1 MLTPDSTRNP
11 LKPWQRR
18 VAWTLIAAL
27 ANPAAVLPLSLYSS
41 VASARDTDI
50 YLSTPYAGSTAEP
63 AILLILDTSDSMNLP
78 EGWREY
84 PGAYDSHVEY
94 LWNDDEFIKKISPT
108 AMKPPDSTSTKT
120 EQDDYK
126 LYARKGF
133 WSEELIKSYES
144 YIKPEDIPDN
154 IPDNVR
160 ENIIRDRL
168 KKHLTEYTLETEA
181 GDPDSRRTSRNYND
195 AKWIFWLPAGAPET
209 DPRLWSNAFNRWAG
223 GVAQSDFPAQV
234 RGGIDYGSPQDS
246 REHNQCKDSLEKLL
260 PSTVFAPTTYP
271 RNTGK
276 YLNQQWQRWEPYLSL
291 RNGRQSNSDTTYP
304 GTLDT
309 KPIPSEPDK
318 KLQIHSTSVVGA
330 VDSQIR
336 AQSEFL
342 GTAGGGEPTGPFPV
356 RDSSPRSAPF
366 SSWTDIGDQG
376 QPIRTQDPA
385 SSRSGWTDLK
395 ADMGGF
401 NFQSYVNS
409 IEVGGYDSLF
419 FVLRLYCLTL
429 DPNEQ
434 PLERRLSV
442 AKHTA
447 WKGNRDAF
455 PKPPDG
461 TDTTVLPEYC
471 KTPSVPQT
479 IDSRPY
485 PPYEEFPEQHMTGTP
500 AYYDS
505 PKSLLRLADP
515 TKIPTSVCTRRCVI
529 DATSTQCN
537 DAGITGVDQCSTSPP
552 PACDSVPKIIP
563 SINCKWKDRK
573 LSSSTEFRFYYGGT
587 CSGTCTVGACSFGES
602 SPSYCDIKLP
612 DLPLPPAFPPTDY
625 PYASLNS
632 SDGCVEKPDTSSTTK
647 VCTDQTSKL
656 IDDKASPYDDYYVY
670 PLKDK
675 TDYLVHDCKADN
687 GTSGNPGSG
696 FMATNRPFG
705 QLWGFINPETK
716 IQESYTP
723 TDPSANY
730 HAVDMYSVNYLNWKF
745 GPKMPNGAPI
755 GRKTRLQI
763 AKDAFT
769 YLVENTNGVRF
780 GLMVFNRKPADST
793 GLAGTEGSQGGNV
806 AYAIRRMGSSSTDSD
821 SKNRGELSKII
832 NGVVATGSTPLTE
845 VMYEAYLY
853 FRGETPK
860 FGTNSTPAVGG
871 GTVSDDRDPSA
882 VGTVSEGRDPSAIV
896 GGKYDSPM
904 MSNPQKDKPASCQK
918 NYVVLVSDGGPD
930 NDNQADKLVKALT
943 QSGTPE
949 ISTQQDKSI
958 YSSGQFEPDRTT
970 SPGVPYGPPDI
981 SYPANYIWLDE
992 LTHFMAQGDM
1002 SPGGA
1007 TDSDSI
1013 PGTQSVSTYTI
1024 GFAGGS
1030 SPVLEH
1036 AATSGGGTFYE
1047 AKDSGAL
1054 STALAKAIET
1064 IRDWNPTLAAPTVP
1078 ISATNRAESSDDIF
1092 LAFFGPRLQQCWE
1105 GTVKKFRLS
1114 TNPEECGKDIDDVQI
1129 PLCLTYEKAP
1139 DTWKNIEEFDT
1150 SKRTARVRDAAV
1162 SAWSDPAKPDGSKP
1176 NAGGT
1181 GHVLKTASGSTPATR
1196 NLYTHLSSSTEKVL
1210 TDSSNA
1216 MSEDNKAI
1224 TKELL
1229 GDPSMRDAMRATIIN
1244 YARGGDP
1251 TDAGCKDASSATA
1264 CSTWRA
1270 WPHGDVLH
1278 SNPAILIYDSDKKK
1292 DPADSH
1298 PVVYLFYMSNDGLL
1312 HAVDT
1317 KDGKEQWAFMP
1328 EEYLPKLKTMYENP
1342 IGEHLITGDGSPKI
1356 YFEDKDQDGKID
1368 KAYLAFGMRRGG
1380 RAVYALDIT
1389 DKAKPQFLWKI
1400 DNNTKGFEELGE
1412 TWSAP
1417 AFTRMRAS
1425 TNPVLVFGA
1434 GYDPV
1439 PNDQISVTITLSG
1452 TKATATTPVD
1462 HGYSDGQEVR
1472 ISGATEEA
1480 GYKGYN
1486 GDAIKI
1492 AVKDSPRS
1500 FTYTP
1505 SPLPSFTP
1513 AKGTVKVESKADATM
1528 GRGVFFVDA
1537 LDGTL
1542 IRSFT
1547 PRDKTDQNTQVSKMD
1562 FSIPSDATPL
1572 NTDLDSNGYAD
1583 RLYLGDLGGNV
1594 WRFDIDSDKPSD
1606 WTAIKFA
1613 YLSNDDDDK
1622 KPRLK
1627 PRRKIFFPPAVVKQL
1642 DQGQRFDAV
1651 YVGTGDRENPLRTD
1665 NDDLMFMIK
1674 DTDTGLTTAKDKVVI
1689 NYPPNEK
1696 DKDKVEIGF
1705 YDLTDNLV
1713 QFGTEE
1719 QITAVQKALQG
1730 KQGWAMKLDQT
1741 LDRDG
1746 KKVDGEK
1753 VVNAPSVF
1761 FNILRFGSYSPFA
1774 AASAS
1779 ACVPLGKGTN
1789 YAMDARNGSVVV
1801 DTDHDGTITSKDS
1814 RVSSNYSIRGF
1825 PSDVI
1830 VVIRD
1835 GKIFA
1840 GSCSDG
1846 NCGMSQIGT
1855 VGALQRAYWF
1865 QEAER

>member
-1 MLTPDSTRNP
+1 MRTPDSTRNP

-63 AILLILDTSDSMNLP
+63 AILLLLDTSDSMNKP

-84 PGAYDSHVEY
+84 SENSGAYDSHVEY
-94 LWNDDEFIKKISPT
+94 LWNDPGFINNISDT
-108 AMKPPDSTSTKT
+108 ARDPGHA
-120 EQDDYK
+120 
-126 LYARKGF
+126 LARNGF
-133 WSEELIKSYES
+133 WSEELMESYGS
-144 YIKPEDIPDN
+144 YIKSKN
-154 IPDNVR
+154 IPGT
-160 ENIIRDRL
+160 
-168 KKHLTEYTLETEA
+168 LTTFLTNYTTQAEA
-181 GDPDSRRTSRNYND
+181 DDPGSRSIYRNYNN
-195 AKWIFWLPAGAPET
+195 ASWIFWLPAGAPET

-223 GVAQSDFPAQV
+223 GVSQSSFPAQV
-234 RGGIDYGSPQDS
+234 RGGIDYGPTQDF
-246 REHNQCKDSLEKLL
+246 REHNKCNDSLERLL
-260 PSTVFAPTTYP
+260 PSTVFAPTPYP

-276 YLNQQWQRWEPYLSL
+276 YLNQQWQRWEPYLNL
-291 RNGRQSNSDTTYP
+291 KNGRQSNGDTTYP
-304 GTLDT
+304 GKLDT
-309 KPIPSEPDK
+309 SPIPSATST
-318 KLQIHSTSVVGA
+318 LQIFSGSVVGA
-330 VDSQIR
+330 IGSNIR

-356 RDSSPRSAPF
+356 RDSFPRSAPF

-401 NFQSYVNS
+401 NFQSYINS
-409 IEVGGYDSLF
+409 IQVGGRESLF
-419 FVLRLYCLTL
+419 DVLGLYGLTVTF
-429 DPNEQ
+429 DAMTTTAEQ
-434 PLERRLSV
+434 QLSAV
-442 AKHTA
+442 KHTA
-447 WKGNRDAF
+447 WKGNRDASPAPAF
-455 PKPPDG
+455 GD
-461 TDTTVLPEYC
+461 
-471 KTPSVPQT
+471 
-479 IDSRPY
+479 
-485 PPYEEFPEQHMTGTP
+485 MTGTP

-505 PKSLLRLADP
+505 PKSLLRLADVS
-515 TKIPTSVCTRRCVI
+515 SVTTTTLCTRSCVI
-529 DATSTQCN
+529 DATPSSKFLGKKWVPSGTQCRDN
-537 DAGITGVDQCSTSPP
+537 GINPADCSTPP
-552 PACDSVPKIIP
+552 PACGAPVPETIQNT
-563 SINCKWKDRK
+563 INCQWSDRQ
-573 LSSSTEFRFYYGGT
+573 TVQVEGVGTYYHGGT
-587 CSGTCTVGACSFGES
+587 CSGTCTGVACSFGAS
-602 SPSYCDIKLP
+602 SSSYCESNLP
-612 DLPLPPAFPPTDY
+612 DITVGSTVY
-625 PYASLNS
+625 RNASLNS
-632 SDGCVEKPDTSSTTK
+632 SAGCNAKPDTSTTCEANEGSPACFYVGDNACANPISTSPIDYDK
-647 VCTDQTSKL
+647 VPK
-656 IDDKASPYDDYYVY
+656 YDYYVY
-670 PLKDK
+670 PFAAK
-675 TDYLVHDCKADN
+675 TDYLDHDCKADN

-696 FMATNRPFG
+696 FMTNATDRTFG
-705 QLWGFINPETK
+705 QAWNTTSSATGSTA
-716 IQESYTP
+716 SYIP

-730 HAVDMYSVNYLNWKF
+730 NAVDMYSVNYLNWKF
-745 GPKMPNGAPI
+745 GPKGPNGAPI

-769 YLVENTNGVRF
+769 YLVANTNGVRF
-780 GLMVFNRKPADST
+780 GLMVFNRMPAPST
-793 GLAGTEGSQGGNV
+793 GLAGTEGSQGGNM
-806 AYAIRRMGSSSTDSD
+806 AYAIRRMGSSSTDTD
-821 SKNRGELSKII
+821 YVNREGLSSAI
-832 NGVVATGSTPLTE
+832 NRVVASGSTPLTE

-853 FRGETPK
+853 FRGETPL
-860 FGTNSTPAVGG
+860 FGINSTSAVGG
-871 GTVSDDRDPSA
+871 GTVSD
-882 VGTVSEGRDPSAIV
+882 GRDPSAIV
-896 GGKYDSPM
+896 DGKYDSPM
-904 MSNPQKDKPASCQK
+904 MSNPQKGKDKQANCQK
-918 NYVVLVSDGGPD
+918 NYVVLVSDGGPE
-930 NDNQADKLVKALT
+930 NDNQADTLVKALT
-943 QSGTPE
+943 QVGTPE
-949 ISTQQDKSI
+949 ISTQQD
-958 YSSGQFEPDRTT
+958 SSSKQYEPDPIT

-981 SYPANYIWLDE
+981 LYPANYIWLDE
-992 LTHFMAQGDM
+992 LTHFMAQGDI

-1105 GTVKKFRLS
+1105 GTVKKFKLS
-1114 TNPEECGKDIDDVQI
+1114 SDPDECGKDIDDVQI
-1129 PLCLTYEKAP
+1129 PLCLTGQTTFTGKL
-1139 DTWKNIEEFDT
+1139 KNIEEFDT
-1150 SKRTARVRDAAV
+1150 SKGTARVRDAAV
-1162 SAWSDPAKPDGSKP
+1162 SYWSDPAKPDGSKP

-1181 GHVLKTASGSTPATR
+1181 GHVLKTASGSTPAAR
-1196 NLYTHLSSSTEKVL
+1196 KLYTHLSSSTEKVL

-1216 MSEDNKAI
+1216 MSEVNTAI
-1224 TKELL
+1224 TKTLL
-1229 GDPSMRDAMRATIIN
+1229 GDPSMLDAMRATIIN

-1251 TDAGCKDASSATA
+1251 TDAGCKDANSATA
-1264 CSTWRA
+1264 CTTWRA

-1278 SNPAILIYDSDKKK
+1278 SNPAILIYDSDKEG
-1292 DPADSH
+1292 DPAD

-1400 DNNTKGFEELGE
+1400 DDKTTGFAELGE

-1417 AFTRMRAS
+1417 AFTRMRAD
-1425 TNPVLVFGA
+1425 TENPVLVFGA

-1439 PNDQISVTITLSG
+1439 PNDQISVTITRSG
-1452 TKATATTPVD
+1452 TTATATTPVD
-1462 HGYSDGQEVR
+1462 HAYTTGDSVL
-1472 ISGATEEA
+1472 ISGATLA
-1480 GYKGYN
+1480 GYN
-1486 GDAIKI
+1486 GTKTITVTGA
-1492 AVKDSPRS
+1492 RS
-1500 FTYTP
+1500 FTFTV
-1505 SPLPSFTP
+1505 SDSLSTP
-1513 AKGTVKVESKADATM
+1513 ALGSVKVESITSTSKPM
-1528 GRGVFFVDA
+1528 GRGVFFVNGKTGA
-1537 LDGTL
+1537 L

-1547 PRDKTDQNTQVSKMD
+1547 PLDKTDQNTQVSEMG

-1606 WTAIKFA
+1606 WTSIKFA
-1613 YLSNDDDDK
+1613 DLTNGET
-1622 KPRLK
+1622 

-1665 NDDLMFMIK
+1665 NHDLMFMIK
-1674 DTDTGLTTAKDKVVI
+1674 DTDTGLTTTKDKAVI
-1689 NYPPNEK
+1689 KYSSDPSK
-1696 DKDKVEIGF
+1696 SDF
-1705 YDLTDNLV
+1705 YDLTDNLL

-1719 QITAVQKALQG
+1719 QIKTAQTALHD
-1730 KQGWAMKLDQT
+1730 KLGWAMRLDQT
-1741 LDRDG
+1741 VDRDG

-1801 DTDHDGTITSKDS
+1801 DTDHDGTITSSDS
-1814 RVSSNYSIRGF
+1814 RVSSKYAIRGF
-1825 PSDVI
+1825 PSDGI
-1830 VVIRD
+1830 LVIRG
-1835 GKIFA
+1835 GKIFE

-1855 VGALQRAYWF
+1855 VGANQRAYWF